1 MPNRLP
7 AFLESLRKGVAMVEQ
22 FDWHAY
28 IKQTPYEA
36 FVNSADYLKFLSLC
50 EKLQTVLSVY
60 RDDL

>member
-1 MPNRLP
+1 
-7 AFLESLRKGVAMVEQ
+7 MVEQ